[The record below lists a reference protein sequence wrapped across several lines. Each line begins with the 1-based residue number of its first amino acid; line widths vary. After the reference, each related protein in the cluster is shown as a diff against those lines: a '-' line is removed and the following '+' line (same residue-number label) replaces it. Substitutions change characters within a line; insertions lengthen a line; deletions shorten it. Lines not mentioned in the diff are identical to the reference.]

1 MTYGLGHP
9 INDRVQ
15 CTEVDPPI
23 YVWESRPNP
32 AIVVILLP
40 AQRKAHTSGRSGW
53 SLGRLPRT
61 SVSEVDSPASDSRR
75 IDIPASD
82 SPASESSAGWATG
95 GVHVGGLTC
104 E

>member
-40 AQRKAHTSGRSGW
+40 AQRLIRLVGSFPEARPV
-53 SLGRLPRT
+53 LGEANENLC
-61 SVSEVDSPASDSRR
+61 
-75 IDIPASD
+75 
-82 SPASESSAGWATG
+82 
-95 GVHVGGLTC
+95 VGG
-104 E
+104 